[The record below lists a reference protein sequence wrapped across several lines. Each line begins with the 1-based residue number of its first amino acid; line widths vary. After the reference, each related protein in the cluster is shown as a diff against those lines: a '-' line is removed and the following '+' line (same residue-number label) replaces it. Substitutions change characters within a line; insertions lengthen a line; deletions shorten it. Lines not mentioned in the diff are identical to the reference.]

1 LLYRLIGKV
10 ACFAP
15 LGQRIC
21 LVLKWVYIKVKTVEK
36 IIIKEHRHYPDSF
49 KHSVIKE
56 YLSGEIGYRAL
67 LKKHDIKS
75 SGSIARW
82 MRQLGYT
89 KIPEKARYLPST
101 SPSSLPVK
109 KVNKNQSSDALS
121 QEQRIKELER
131 LLEDEQLRS
140 EAYRRMIEIAEKE
153 LNIPIRK
160 KLDTK

>member
-1 LLYRLIGKV
+1 MLH
-10 ACFAP
+10 
-15 LGQRIC
+15 QRCKRFVC
-21 LVLKWVYIKVKTVEK
+21 LVLKWVYTKVNTMDK
-36 IIIKEHRHYPDSF
+36 IIIKEQRHYPESF
-49 KHSVIKE
+49 KHLVIRE
-56 YLSGEIGYRAL
+56 YLSGGIGYRAL
-67 LKKHDIKS
+67 LKKYDIRS

-89 KIPEKARYLPST
+89 EVPEKDRYLATAKPL
-101 SPSSLPVK
+101 SLPSK
-109 KVNKNQSSDALS
+109 KVNKDQPSDALS

-160 KLDTK
+160 KSDTR

>member
-1 LLYRLIGKV
+1 MK
-10 ACFAP
+10 
-15 LGQRIC
+15 C
-21 LVLKWVYIKVKTVEK
+21 LVLKWVYIKVNTLEK

-49 KHSVIKE
+49 KHSIIKE

-67 LKKHDIKS
+67 LKKYDIKS

-89 KIPEKARYLPST
+89 KVSEKTGYLPSIPT
-101 SPSSLPVK
+101 SSLPVK
-109 KVNKNQSSDALS
+109 KVNKEQLSDSLS

-160 KLDTK
+160 KSDTK